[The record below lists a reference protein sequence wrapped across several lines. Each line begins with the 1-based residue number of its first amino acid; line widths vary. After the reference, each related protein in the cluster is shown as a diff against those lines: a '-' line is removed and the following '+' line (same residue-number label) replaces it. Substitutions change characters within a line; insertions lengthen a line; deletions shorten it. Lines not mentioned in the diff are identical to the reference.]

1 MKTLGKNA
9 EPVPRLALSHKRRL
23 PYGAAMSEVDRIAVV
38 LLAAGRGERA
48 GGGEPKQYRTLGRL
62 SVLAR
67 ALGSLAV
74 HERIG
79 PVVLVVA
86 PGEESRARA
95 AIGQTADEVRIVTG
109 GATRRESVT
118 AAVAAL
124 SGDEPPRH
132 VLVHD
137 SARPFVPRAALDRLI
152 AALDAGAAG
161 VIPVLAVA
169 DTLVRR
175 EDGAVVPRDGLLRV
189 QTPQGFRLD
198 LLREAHDRWG
208 AAQEATDDAQ
218 MVRALGH
225 EIAMVEGDVRMEKIT
240 TADDFARLA
249 ALNGIAA
256 EPRTGTGYDVHRLE
270 PGRPLWLCGIEIAH
284 DHGLSGHSDA
294 DVAIHALV
302 DALLG
307 AIGDGDIG
315 FHFPPS
321 DARWRGT
328 PSSTFLEFARD
339 RIAQHGG
346 RIAHVDLTIICE
358 APRIGPHRNAMRE
371 RLANLLAVDAD
382 RVSVK
387 ATTTEGLGFTG
398 RREGIA
404 AQATATVLIE
414 G

>member
-48 GGGEPKQYRTLGRL
+48 GGGEPKQYRKLGGQ

-67 ALGSLAV
+67 ALGSLAA
-74 HERIG
+74 HDRMG
-79 PVVLVVA
+79 PFLLVVA

-95 AIGQTADEVRIVTG
+95 VLGEATDGVRIVTG
-109 GATRRESVT
+109 GATRRESVA

-124 SGDEPPRH
+124 SGGEPPRH
-132 VLVHD
+132 VVVHD
-137 SARPFVPRAALDRLI
+137 SARPFVPRDALDRIVAALDS
-152 AALDAGAAG
+152 GAAG
-161 VIPVLAVA
+161 VIPVLPVA
-169 DTLVRR
+169 DTLARR
-175 EDGAVVPRDGLLRV
+175 QDGAVVPRDGLMRV

-198 LLREAHDRWG
+198 LLREAHERWG
-208 AAQEATDDAQ
+208 AEQEATDDAQ

-240 TADDFARLA
+240 TASDFARLA
-249 ALNGIAA
+249 ALNGLQP

-270 PGRPLWLCGIEIAH
+270 PGRPLWLCGIEVPH

-321 DARWRGT
+321 DARWRGA
-328 PSSTFLEFARD
+328 PSARFLEFARD
-339 RIAQHGG
+339 RIAEHGG

-358 APRIGPHRNAMRE
+358 APRIGPHRDAMRQ
-371 RLANLLAVDAD
+371 RLAELLAIDIA

-387 ATTTEGLGFTG
+387 ATTTEGLGFPG

-404 AQATATVLIE
+404 AQAAATVLIE